1 MRDYTE
7 LQNAGNKAGL
17 EKLKM
22 NEHKDGFD
30 NIDMNYAYGRILEEC
45 TELGIE
51 MNKSYWEY
59 GDYEAIRHEAADVR
73 NFCDMIILKCD
84 KEIL

>member
-22 NEHKDGFD
+22 NEHKTGVDD
-30 NIDMNYAYGRILEEC
+30 IEIEYAYNRILEEAE
-45 TELGIE
+45 ELGVEI
-51 MNKSYWEY
+51 NKHFWNK
-59 GDYEAIRHEAADVR
+59 GNLEAIRHEAADVR
-73 NFCDMIILKCD
+73 NFCDMIILRCD
-84 KEIL
+84 KEIS